1 MRGGPNK
8 LPELLAEIA
17 EVAGIDAALAVAQAK
32 GGARAHF
39 PHPNHLRDGHW
50 LVCAVGIE
58 KARLISKH
66 FSSLTAGIYL
76 HIALGPA
83 GMYQIARLKAEKM
96 RASGATISATARA
109 CGVTTR
115 TIEKWTS
122 NGRGGVVGSNK
133 AAPSV
138 PAGGQNSYDGR

>member
-1 MRGGPNK
+1 MRGNSNK

-39 PHPNHLRDGHW
+39 PHPTRLHDGHW

-66 FSSLTAGIYL
+66 LSSLTAGIYI

-83 GMYQIARLKAEKM
+83 GMYQIARLKAVKM
-96 RASGATISATARA
+96 RGDGASITVTARA

-122 NGRGGVVGSNK
+122 NGRGSVVGSNK
-133 AAPSV
+133 TAPSV